1 LYFSLNCVFNY
12 YLLIAFFGEKLI
24 IFPLIDHRAPFLF
37 FKSGK
42 FRRCPFDVRLAG
54 LNYSNLLPPDARL
67 DIECGAAL
75 LIKNERGLA
84 FPLFVK
90 LSGLLRIQANLYGS

>member
-1 LYFSLNCVFNY
+1 LAKNFLFFS
-12 YLLIAFFGEKLI
+12 
-24 IFPLIDHRAPFLF
+24 LIDHRAPFLY

-84 FPLFVK
+84 FPLSVK

>member
-1 LYFSLNCVFNY
+1 MAKTNNFPTDQSSSPLFIFSSQVNFAGL
-12 YLLIAFFGEKLI
+12 
-24 IFPLIDHRAPFLF
+24 
-37 FKSGK
+37 
-42 FRRCPFDVRLAG
+42 FDVRLPS

-67 DIECGAAL
+67 GIECGAGL

-84 FPLFVK
+84 FPFFVK